1 MTLAKTAFCL
11 LARNG
16 DIINS
21 LAMARYL
28 HNLDGEKPLWFVHRQ
43 YLAVLKGASYVE
55 PVPVVMDLHRV
66 DLAIRM
72 AKTKATR
79 VINATSHGKFYKGSR
94 DQSYNF
100 KAWDDNGFGDHF
112 HDLKGWP
119 LQFDNRDPER
129 EATLISQFITGDRPV
144 LLLSLAKAKSSPFPH
159 HALFEERI
167 RRKWAKV
174 FQIVDLQTVHC
185 SRIYDLLGIMD
196 RARVLIT
203 ADTAT
208 LHLAT
213 AAPTLKTICLT
224 NDHPFLASRPRYEP
238 IYQTSYSQA
247 LANLERV
254 HEAVVRTIT

>member
-1 MTLAKTAFCL
+1 MKRSCVILHGKSGDLANFLPIAKH
-11 LARNG
+11 
-16 DIINS
+16 
-21 LAMARYL
+21 L
-28 HNLDGEKPLWFVHRQ
+28 HDTEGEKPLWIVHRL
-43 YLAVLKGASYVE
+43 YMSLLLGAKYVE
-55 PVPVVMDLHRV
+55 IMPHVVDFHRV
-66 DLAIRM
+66 DIALRL
-72 AKTKATR
+72 AKTMATR
-79 VINATSHGKFYKGSR
+79 VINATSHGKFYKGTR

-100 KAWDDNGFGDHF
+100 KAWADNGFGDHF
-112 HDLKGWP
+112 HDLKGYG
-119 LQFDNRDPER
+119 LVFDNRDPER

-167 RRKWAKV
+167 RRKWSKV

-254 HEAVVRTIT
+254 HEALVRTIV